1 MEFKNVQ
8 DFEVFF
14 SKYDVT
20 LAQQIK
26 NENQNYEI
34 SDEDSFNS
42 NKGFDFYQEIRAL
55 LNQDQKKSIR
65 TRHISLHKIGEA
77 VNKALACYP
86 NIENVVQGVT
96 EVVGSATTTQTETRD
111 SGYYLLRLDNAI

>member
-86 NIENVVQGVT
+86 VSKFRIYIESSFLK
-96 EVVGSATTTQTETRD
+96 ESFGSLEILSD
-111 SGYYLLRLDNAI
+111 RLTGIFIV